1 MRMSIKLVSSFL
13 LLAVLT
19 GACAEDPPPT
29 PKVDTSAA
37 YIVVVN
43 NPLLYFTQRLIGDA
57 VEVRLLVPEAVDPAT
72 WQPTVA
78 DILQLQGAE
87 LVMLNGAGY
96 SNWLDKVS
104 ISAGRIVVTSAA
116 ARDQWRELPDEITHS
131 HGPGAEH
138 AHSGYAITTWMDMSL
153 ARVQAEA
160 IAVALRERWPGL
172 GDSIR
177 DNLQTLLAD
186 IDELDAGYRKQA
198 DRLTARG
205 IIYSHPVYQYFEQRY
220 GLPGYSL
227 HWEPGVMPS
236 DGQWDELESRLDD
249 TSLLIWEA
257 EPTATIQKRLALLG
271 LSFVV
276 VDPAANISERDWL
289 SVQRGNLAAL
299 SRVGD

>member
-1 MRMSIKLVSSFL
+1 MSIKLVSSFL
-13 LLAVLT
+13 LLAVLSI
-19 GACAEDPPPT
+19 GCADEPT
-29 PKVDTSAA
+29 PVLHDNSSAA

-78 DILQLQGAE
+78 DILQLQGAD

-96 SNWLDKVS
+96 SSWLDKVS

-116 ARDQWRELPDEITHS
+116 AQDQWRELPDQITHS

-138 AHSGYAITTWMDMSL
+138 AHSGYAFTTWMDMSL

-160 IAVALRERWPGL
+160 VAVALQERWPAQ
-172 GDSIR
+172 GDRVR

-186 IDELDAGYRKQA
+186 LDELDAGYRGQA
-198 DRLTARG
+198 DRLVDRQ
-205 IIYSHPVYQYFEQRY
+205 IIYSHPVYQYFEERY
-220 GLPGYSL
+220 HLPGYSL

-236 DGQWDELESRLDD
+236 DGQWGELANRLDD
-249 TSLLIWEA
+249 SSLLIWEA
-257 EPTATIQKRLALLG
+257 EPIAAIQERLALLG

-299 SRVGD
+299 SGVAD

>member
-1 MRMSIKLVSSFL
+1 MRMSIKLVSSFC
-13 LLAVLT
+13 LLAVLAV
-19 GACAEDPPPT
+19 ACADDPT
-29 PKVDTSAA
+29 PVHQDTGSAA
-37 YIVVVN
+37 YIVVAN

-57 VEVRLLVPEAVDPAT
+57 VEVRLLVPEAVDPAS

-138 AHSGYAITTWMDMSL
+138 AHSGYAFTTWMDMSL

-160 IAVALRERWPGL
+160 IAVALRERWPGQ

-186 IDELDAGYRKQA
+186 LDELDAGYRKQA
-198 DRLTARG
+198 DRLAGRD

-220 GLPGYSL
+220 RLPGYSL

-236 DGQWDELESRLDD
+236 DRQWSELESRLDD
-249 TSLLIWEA
+249 ASLLIWEA
-257 EPTATIQKRLALLG
+257 EPIATIQKRLALLD